1 MNCSHLKGKVLVQI
15 LKPVYGLT
23 VAPRRWW
30 QQVCKDLLRL
40 GWIQSKVEPR
50 FWYVLEVL
58 MAGGCRPIVLLIVHV
73 DDFPISGNPKDQRFQ
88 RLRTGLLKLY
98 EWQPWERG
106 SFEQTGSSVEQ
117 LRDFDFRITQ
127 PRFAE
132 SADPITVD
140 RSRRNQPEHETD
152 AREKTALRA
161 LLGAV
166 LWRASQS
173 APWLSV
179 VLSFLLSEVPR
190 WLRCMRPTSCFGRCG
205 GRHSCLCASLA
216 IVVTRWR
223 SSPIATLPGLA
234 ELTAPATGGYIV
246 FFCWRGYFD
255 GDVCALVPIAWSSH
269 KLQRICQS
277 SLGAE
282 IQGIPSAQDEL
293 DFCRLLWYEI
303 TVGTLNLEGLPR
315 PSRLSTVRS

>member
-1 MNCSHLKGKVLVQI
+1 MNCSHLKDKVLVQI

-50 FWYVLEVL
+50 FWYVPEVL
-58 MAGGCRPIVLLIVHV
+58 TAGGCRPIVLLIVHV

-117 LRDFDFRITQ
+117 LRDGDFRITQ

-132 SADPITVD
+132 SVDPITVD

-190 WLRCMRPTSCFGRCG
+190 ST
-205 GRHSCLCASLA
+205 
-216 IVVTRWR
+216 V
-223 SSPIATLPGLA
+223 ATLHEA
-234 ELTAPATGGYIV
+234 N
-246 FFCWRGYFD
+246 
-255 GDVCALVPIAWSSH
+255 
-269 KLQRICQS
+269 KL
-277 SLGAE
+277 L
-282 IQGIPSAQDEL
+282 
-293 DFCRLLWYEI
+293 
-303 TVGTLNLEGLPR
+303 
-315 PSRLSTVRS
+315 